1 MLNDGYAEHIVKAK
15 TPASVTCGMAAG
27 IVLMIA
33 GLGAA
38 MFVQGFG
45 SIGFLVAI
53 AGAVVFGIFVSRRE
67 TEYEYIMVNED
78 IDIARI
84 IVKKSR
90 KKIMS
95 FSNADV
101 KFIAKEGCI
110 YLDNELQQDSS
121 IKTRDF
127 TSGNKQ
133 NQDGVYVFVL
143 NKNGKAEF
151 VKLELSDR
159 TIDHVNNF
167 FRGKYKE

>member
-1 MLNDGYAEHIVKAK
+1 M
-15 TPASVTCGMAAG
+15 P
-27 IVLMIA
+27 
-33 GLGAA
+33 
-38 MFVQGFG
+38 F
-45 SIGFLVAI
+45 
-53 AGAVVFGIFVSRRE
+53 
-67 TEYEYIMVNED
+67 
-78 IDIARI
+78 ARQYHHCTTLQY
-84 IVKKSR
+84 R
-90 KKIMS
+90 
-95 FSNADV
+95 F
-101 KFIAKEGCI
+101 
-110 YLDNELQQDSS
+110 DNELQQDSS

>member
-67 TEYEYIMVNED
+67 TEYEYIMVN
-78 IDIARI
+78 RI
-84 IVKKSR
+84 
-90 KKIMS
+90 
-95 FSNADV
+95 
-101 KFIAKEGCI
+101 
-110 YLDNELQQDSS
+110 
-121 IKTRDF
+121 
-127 TSGNKQ
+127 
-133 NQDGVYVFVL
+133 
-143 NKNGKAEF
+143 
-151 VKLELSDR
+151 
-159 TIDHVNNF
+159 
-167 FRGKYKE
+167 